1 LGSSPHLPRWF
12 LRFSF
17 HLLYNQLA
25 WTYELVAWL
34 VSFGQWGTWRRT
46 ATLFFQDG
54 PILELGYGTGS
65 LMADMSISGV
75 AAVGLDSSP
84 YMARHARG
92 RLLRQGASPGLV
104 LGQAQHL
111 PFPDA
116 FFANVVATFPTD
128 FILNPQTLASV
139 ARVLLPG
146 GCFVVVAMG
155 YLEGPGPLR
164 RFVDWLYRITGQH
177 DIPEPKPLARLQE
190 FGFAARWED
199 VTLDGAMA
207 RLLVAT
213 RH

>member
-1 LGSSPHLPRWF
+1 
-12 LRFSF
+12 
-17 HLLYNQLA
+17 
-25 WTYELVAWL
+25 
-34 VSFGQWGTWRRT
+34 
-46 ATLFFQDG
+46 
-54 PILELGYGTGS
+54 
-65 LMADMSISGV
+65 MADMAVSGV
-75 AAVGLDSSP
+75 TAVGLDSSP
-84 YMARHARG
+84 YMARRARG
-92 RLLRQGASPGLV
+92 RLVRRGALPCLI

-116 FFANVVATFPTD
+116 SFANVVATFPTD

-164 RFVDWLYRITGQH
+164 RFVDWLYRITGQR

-190 FGFAARWED
+190 FGFVARWED
-199 VTLDGAMA
+199 ASLDGARA